1 MPRYWLFKS
10 DPATFGL
17 DDLERSPGR
26 TTCWDGVRNYQARNL
41 LRDEVGVGD
50 GVLFYHSQTKP
61 PAVVATA
68 EVVRAGYPDPTQ
80 FDPGDPGHDPG
91 SSPDAPRWYAV
102 DIRLGRRLERPVGLP
117 ELRDTPGLERMALLR
132 KGSRLSIQPV
142 TAGEWKTVLR
152 LGAVRG
158 WRD

>member
-91 SSPDAPRWYAV
+91 SPRGAPRWYAV
-102 DIRLGRRLERPVGLP
+102 DIRLGRRLERPVELP
-117 ELRDTPGLERMALLR
+117 ELRGAPGLEEMVLLR

-142 TAGEWKTVLR
+142 TAAEWRIVLR
-152 LGAVRG
+152 LGGVRG
-158 WRD
+158 GRD